1 MTDSAASKPPPQPPA
16 ASEAAP
22 PKASPAAPPKAPPAA
37 APPAAAAPGKP
48 AVEAERA
55 ARRPVVVAAAPAPAA
70 KAPPPA
76 APPPAAA
83 ASAPPVAAPP
93 AQAPAAAKAAPAPAA
108 KPAPPPAAKPAP
120 EAKGPQAP
128 APASAVVPDGL
139 LERARREAERQRRH
153 KSRMV
158 GLRLFL
164 FVIAPT
170 LLTAYYLHYWA
181 TPYYESET
189 TFTIQSSETS
199 SIPSLE
205 TLGGQFTGVANAQDA
220 ATIQEFILSRNTMR
234 RIQEDEGYLSH
245 FRSEKV
251 DPLRRLSAE
260 ADEDAQL
267 EFYRKRV
274 KVSFN
279 PNDKVM
285 TLSAQATDARTAQ
298 QIVGHLLS
306 YSEEKINDIS
316 SRIRDD
322 QLRTAD
328 RALEQRRV
336 DLRNARQAVLNLQ
349 QRYGEPDP
357 QSILATMVSRLAG
370 LETTI
375 ATKNAEY
382 QAMQWNPGGDGRG
395 TQAGRKLLAEI
406 DSLRDVSRQV
416 GGEIAASA
424 PRLNEFEAAL
434 FERETRQTIWTSAV
448 AASEQAQA
456 EALRQHRYL
465 AVINDPLAPIDPR
478 YPQVMRSTLLV
489 LVFFFFLYNIL
500 ALIFMAIREHAK
512 I

>member
-1 MTDSAASKPPPQPPA
+1 MMDS
-16 ASEAAP
+16 
-22 PKASPAAPPKAPPAA
+22 
-37 APPAAAAPGKP
+37 
-48 AVEAERA
+48 
-55 ARRPVVVAAAPAPAA
+55 VVP
-70 KAPPPA
+70 PPPA
-76 APPPAAA
+76 AP
-83 ASAPPVAAPP
+83 APG
-93 AQAPAAAKAAPAPAA
+93 PAPTKPAAA
-108 KPAPPPAAKPAP
+108 KPAPPQAAPAAAPAP
-120 EAKGPQAP
+120 ETP
-128 APASAVVPDGL
+128 PDGL
-139 LERARREAERQRRH
+139 LERARREAERQRRR

-158 GLRLFL
+158 GLRFFL
-164 FVIAPT
+164 FVLAPT

-220 ATIQEFILSRNTMR
+220 ATIREFILSRNTMR
-234 RIQEDEGYLSH
+234 RIEEDEGYLSH
-245 FRSEKV
+245 FRSTKV
-251 DPLRRLSAE
+251 DPLRRLSAGV
-260 ADEDAQL
+260 AEDDQL
-267 EFYRKRV
+267 AYYRNRV
-274 KVSFN
+274 KVAFN

-285 TLSAQATDARTAQ
+285 TLSAQATDADYAR
-298 QIVGHLLS
+298 QIVGHLLR

-328 RALEQRRV
+328 RALEQRRD
-336 DLRNARQAVLNLQ
+336 DLRAARQAVLSLQ
-349 QRYGEPDP
+349 QRHGEPDP

-370 LETTI
+370 IETTI

-395 TQAGRKLLAEI
+395 TQAGRKLMAEI
-406 DSLRDVSRQV
+406 DSLREEARRIAA
-416 GGEIAASA
+416 GIAASA

-448 AASEQAQA
+448 AASGQAQA

-465 AVINDPLAPIDPR
+465 AVINSPLAPVDPR
-478 YPQVMRSTLLV
+478 YPQVMRSTLLA
-489 LVFFFFLYNIL
+489 LVFFFFLYNVL
-500 ALIFMAIREHAK
+500 ALIVMAIREHAK